1 MAAASYYHAE
11 SDFCF
16 SVSNLM
22 LEKYIGQIETKF
34 SAFYYQMRVATH
46 SKKQFRTEDIAE
58 CLNEEFEKF
67 AKSRLKWI
75 SKPTIGSG
83 HITSNFLLGLFYLQ

>member
-1 MAAASYYHAE
+1 MAAASYYRAE
-11 SDFCF
+11 SFCF

-22 LEKYIGQIETKF
+22 LEKYIGQIEKKF
-34 SAFYYQMRVATH
+34 SAFYYQMRVATL

-75 SKPTIGSG
+75 SKPTIESG
-83 HITSNFLLGLFYLQ
+83 HITSNFLLGLFCFQ